1 MIFSY
6 EAYNSAGEK
15 VFGTIEADTKE
26 EVSAQ
31 LYNQEL
37 ILSQLKPVKNVSKSA
52 VKPEELI
59 VFTRLL
65 ATGINASIPLTKALE
80 ITMEELPPQS
90 ALRMVIL
97 SLLHQ
102 LKIGKNLS
110 DAMAMYV
117 TIFSE
122 MYVNMVRAG
131 ERSGRLGQALTEVLK
146 YQMKRYDMNKKIS
159 SALLYPGVIMS
170 FAVIILVFFIVVL
183 IPRFQESYQSFG
195 GEIPGFTQGLI
206 AVTNWIKT
214 HLLLIGGIIGLAVF
228 GVNRAIKTPKG
239 KKIYET
245 VLFAIPVV
253 GELVKK
259 DILSRFSRTLGV
271 LLGNGITLVESL
283 DLLRGIVNNS
293 IFEETIRNATHD
305 LTQGKNFTGALKANP
320 HIPGIMLQMAA
331 MGEES
336 GRLSELMGS
345 IADFYEKEV
354 DNSIEKITSVI
365 TPVMI
370 LFIGLIIGVIVVGL
384 FLPIFD
390 ISQIIEQRS

>member
-6 EAYNSAGEK
+6 EAYNSNGEK
-15 VFGTIEADTKE
+15 VFGTIEAETRD
-26 EVSAQ
+26 EVTSQ
-31 LYNQEL
+31 LYSQEL
-37 ILSQLKPVKNVSKSA
+37 IVSQIKAVKNVSRSA

-97 SLLHQ
+97 SILHQ

-110 DAMAMYV
+110 DALAMYLN
-117 TIFSE
+117 IFSE

-131 ERSGRLGQALTEVLK
+131 ERSGRLGQALSEVLK
-146 YQMKRYDMNKKIS
+146 YLMKRFDMNKKVS

-170 FAVIILVFFIVVL
+170 FAALILIFFIVVL

-195 GEIPGFTQGLI
+195 GEIPGFTMGLI
-206 AVTNWIKT
+206 SVTNWIKNN
-214 HLLLIGGIIGLAVF
+214 LIWIGLAITLLVL
-228 GVNRAIKTPKG
+228 GIKQAIRQPQG
-239 KKIYET
+239 RKIYET

-253 GELVKK
+253 GELIKK
-259 DILSRFSRTLGV
+259 DILSRFARTLSV
-271 LLGNGITLVESL
+271 LLANGITLVEGL

-293 IFEETIRNATHD
+293 LFEETIRNATHD

-365 TPVMI
+365 TPIMI
-370 LFIGLIIGVIVVGL
+370 LFIGVIIGIIVVGL